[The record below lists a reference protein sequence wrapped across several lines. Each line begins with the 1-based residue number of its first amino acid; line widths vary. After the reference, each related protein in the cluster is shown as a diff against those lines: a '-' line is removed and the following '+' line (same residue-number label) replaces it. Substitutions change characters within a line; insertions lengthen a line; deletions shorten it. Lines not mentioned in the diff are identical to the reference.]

1 MNKERDTVFSEMGR
15 KYGIDMKC
23 KTPIGDLPNIMSK
36 ADWLLVSCFLRYP
49 NGVPK
54 NREVKS

>member
-1 MNKERDTVFSEMGR
+1 MGS
-15 KYGIDMKC
+15 KYGIDMKG

-36 ADWLLVSCFLRYP
+36 ADWMLVSCFLRYP

-54 NREVKS
+54 DKSMRA